1 MHLQAMPQ
9 KKHRKSSPAV
19 DVAVGSVTT
28 KSLTNN
34 AAGGVFS
41 GGNGENYRTMDRTS
55 ALMALL
61 TNQLGIGI
69 LSVPGTLKTLGLIPG
84 VIFIIGMA
92 PVAWY
97 GGYLLY
103 VSVCRYPHVA
113 HVADMAKIVGGRRWG
128 AVTGFFFV
136 VLVLS
141 TCASVAVTMS
151 IALNTITSH
160 GDRTVGF
167 IGIACLVCWLT
178 CVPRTAKFVAR
189 TGIPTCLS
197 IIGAILTV
205 MISLGI
211 HGPEQAPDGWVRKIE
226 LVRSPSF
233 REVFTACLR
242 VMFAYAGHFTLY
254 TKRTENRY

>member
-178 CVPRTAKFVAR
+178 CVPRTAKFVASVFMAR
-189 TGIPTCLS
+189 NRLQMAGFERSNSSGVHLFAKSLPHAYGSCLLTR
-197 IIGAILTV
+197 AISPY
-205 MISLGI
+205 IQS
-211 HGPEQAPDGWVRKIE
+211 EQRIDTR
-226 LVRSPSF
+226 
-233 REVFTACLR
+233 
-242 VMFAYAGHFTLY
+242 
-254 TKRTENRY
+254 